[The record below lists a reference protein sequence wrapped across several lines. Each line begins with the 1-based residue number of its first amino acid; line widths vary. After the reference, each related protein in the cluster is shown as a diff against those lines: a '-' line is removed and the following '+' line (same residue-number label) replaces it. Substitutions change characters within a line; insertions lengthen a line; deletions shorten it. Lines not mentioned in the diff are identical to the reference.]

1 MIWFDQVMLNDH
13 ICTSTFFVYIDD
25 RHAFFKVA
33 IRMNRGLVVVVCLFV
48 RLTVIKTHRQ
58 GCRECINIDEWM
70 CKLMQLLNPLCLS
83 VYLFFILLISLSH
96 LGIFQL
102 NSTIGSSNL
111 GILHTKWRRISSKV
125 NWIQSDVPSK
135 FLIYFQF
142 VPPPPHLTPVYS
154 SSLSNLLLNKVRQ
167 LSSDGIKVSLILRF
181 DLIRSVLY

>member
-1 MIWFDQVMLNDH
+1 MIKRWLKMIWFDQVMLNDH
-13 ICTSTFFVYIDD
+13 ICTSTFFVYIGD

-70 CKLMQLLNPLCLS
+70 CKNWCNYWILSVCLS
-83 VYLFFILLISLSH
+83 TCSSSSSLVSH

-125 NWIQSDVPSK
+125 KWIQSDVPSK

-142 VPPPPHLTPVYS
+142 VPHHLT
-154 SSLSNLLLNKVRQ
+154 
-167 LSSDGIKVSLILRF
+167 
-181 DLIRSVLY
+181 